1 MIWETLQLPRLP
13 QADAKARN
21 MSDGL
26 ARAATRDMCRM
37 LTPPIF
43 GGGET
48 NTGVSSRWR
57 DIYDASDPKC
67 PSTILTYTDYDDA
80 DGHTIFS
87 RYSAGFGSLMFI
99 HGHNSSKHGSQV

>member
-1 MIWETLQLPRLP
+1 MMWETLQLPRLP

-37 LTPPIF
+37 LTPPIL
-43 GGGET
+43 GEGDT

-67 PSTILTYTDYDDA
+67 TMIYYTDVY
-80 DGHTIFS
+80 
-87 RYSAGFGSLMFI
+87 RL
-99 HGHNSSKHGSQV
+99 